1 MSSTDV
7 LVDIEGEKPNS
18 AQAEE
23 NQSVNKQPNNTILG
37 ATNSIENIAVHTD
50 ASGVAQNDWKGK
62 FWKNMLYV
70 WKLWKPGKP
79 DKPG

>member
-62 FWKNMLYV
+62 FWNKIL
-70 WKLWKPGKP
+70 
-79 DKPG
+79 

>member
-37 ATNSIENIAVHTD
+37 ATNSIENIAVPTD

-62 FWKNMLYV
+62 C
-70 WKLWKPGKP
+70 
-79 DKPG
+79 